1 MNNLENIIFAG
12 ITTSTHLDI
21 VLKIAITMACSSI
34 LGWERTRKRRP
45 AGARTFILVSLSSC
59 LIGMLG
65 VFVHQEI
72 GNSDPTRL
80 GAQVISGIGFLG
92 AGTIIFNG
100 YHQIKG
106 LTTAAGLWASACIGL
121 SIGIGFIFPACL
133 ITLTIPAVMLPLDK
147 IETQY
152 LARSAYLNVMIVFDK
167 NGNLAGFLK
176 DLCDCNSLKITDM
189 EVISGNTSSSFVFY
203 LMLKLYER
211 SDRMTVLHR
220 IKTANGVD
228 YAEMI

>member
-1 MNNLENIIFAG
+1 MNDLEQIISAG
-12 ITTSTHLDI
+12 IKWDI
-21 VLKIAITMACSSI
+21 VLKVAVTMICSSI

-45 AGARTFILVSLSSC
+45 AGARTFMLVSLSSC

-65 VFVHQEI
+65 VFVYQEI

-133 ITLTIPAVMLPLDK
+133 ITAMIPAVMIPLDR

-152 LARSAYLNVMIVFDK
+152 LAKSAYLNVMIVFNR
-167 NGNLAGFLK
+167 NGDLAGFLK
-176 DLCDCNSLKITDM
+176 DLNDCNSLKITDM
-189 EVISGNTSSSFVFY
+189 EVINSNTSSSFVFY

-211 SDRMTVLHR
+211 SDRMTVLNR